1 MQYQFWSPEQH
12 VVPYGAR
19 DSGYGWKEAHST
31 AIFASAVGIVYLC
44 GDGKS
49 RTQLVG
55 EIQRDRTC
63 VVVPMTNQKGH
74 DILGKGNI
82 YFLAFECVTPS

>member
-31 AIFASAVGIVYLC
+31 ATLASAMGVVYLC

-49 RTQLVG
+49 RTRLLG
-55 EIQRDRTC
+55 EIWSDPTHL
-63 VVVPMTNQKGH
+63 VVRMTNQKGH
-74 DILGKGNI
+74 DKLGKGNI
-82 YFLAFECVTPS
+82 YFLAFECIAPS